1 MDTHIEN
8 QVDGELLSKLKTVFG
23 RALAELNAAEG
34 SDVQLHQFVTALDT
48 ESRTINRLLAAVVK
62 ETIAPRR
69 LSPSASPTMS
79 MRGSSV
85 HGSYHAGYSPA
96 IDASI
101 GIPRRNRLPS
111 AGVGTSGVDLD
122 HVRSLMEAIEIVSPH
137 MVGAD
142 LTGCGSP
149 IPDSRSG
156 WSLPGQ
162 AAHSLSEQHGLPGS
176 FGAAVTSATAA
187 VDVHTHAARNR
198 RTSAQAAHGAGIPI
212 RPSRPRGRGG
222 HIDPAE
228 FAEYAV
234 AHMRPSPRFTP
245 MGHAFPLGSAMAS
258 EPRSSLPRS
267 LRTAH
272 LGQHMPDAG
281 RHPPPVHLPRQH
293 ALDEMRL
300 ASSAAHSA
308 RPERR
313 SPHQEGLPPD
323 GNECTSQPLHI
334 MLM

>member
-1 MDTHIEN
+1 MGTHAED
-8 QVDGELLSKLKTVFG
+8 QLDGELLSKLKTVLG
-23 RALAELNAAEG
+23 RAIADLNAAEG
-34 SDVQLHQFVTALDT
+34 SDIQLHQFASALDT

-62 ETIAPRR
+62 ETILPRR
-69 LSPSASPTMS
+69 LSPSTSPSAS

-85 HGSYHAGYSPA
+85 HGSYFGGHSPA
-96 IDASI
+96 IDAAAGSWA
-101 GIPRRNRLPS
+101 GRSIPRRNRLPS
-111 AGVGTSGVDLD
+111 AGVGAASVDLD
-122 HVRSLMEAIEIVSPH
+122 HVRNLMEAIEIVSPH

-162 AAHSLSEQHGLPGS
+162 AAQGLLELGSLGPG
-176 FGAAVTSATAA
+176 A
-187 VDVHTHAARNR
+187 DVHMHGARSR
-198 RTSAQAAHGAGIPI
+198 RTSAQTTHAAGIPI

-222 HIDPAE
+222 HIDPVE

-245 MGHAFPLGSAMAS
+245 MGHGFPVGIAMAS
-258 EPRSSLPRS
+258 EPRSSMPRS

-272 LGQHMPDAG
+272 LGQQLPDAS

-293 ALDEMRL
+293 ALDDMRL
-300 ASSAAHSA
+300 ASSSTHH
-308 RPERR
+308 E
-313 SPHQEGLPPD
+313 EPP
-323 GNECTSQPLHI
+323 P
-334 MLM
+334 

>member
-1 MDTHIEN
+1 MDAHTES
-8 QVDGELLSKLKTVFG
+8 QLDDELLRKLKPVFG
-23 RALAELNAAEG
+23 RAIAELNAAEG
-34 SDVQLHQFVTALDT
+34 TDIQMHQFTTALDT
-48 ESRTINRLLAAVVK
+48 DSRTINRLLAAVVK

-69 LSPSASPTMS
+69 LSPSASPTIS

-96 IDASI
+96 VDAAV

-111 AGVGTSGVDLD
+111 AGVGASGVDLD

-162 AAHSLSEQHGLPGS
+162 AAHSLPGNHELAGS
-176 FGAAVTSATAA
+176 FGAAVSSTTAAA
-187 VDVHTHAARNR
+187 VDMHTQAARNR
-198 RTSAQAAHGAGIPI
+198 RTSAQAAHMAGIPI

-245 MGHAFPLGSAMAS
+245 MGHSFQLGSSMVS

-267 LRTAH
+267 LRAAH
-272 LGQHMPDAG
+272 LGQHLPDGNG

-293 ALDEMRL
+293 ALDEMRQ
-300 ASSAAHSA
+300 AS
-308 RPERR
+308 
-313 SPHQEGLPPD
+313 
-323 GNECTSQPLHI
+323 
-334 MLM
+334 